1 LVELWQTN
9 QKFFVLINCQGLGY
23 EIQIL
28 ESFFLKLKTN
38 QISNK
43 KITLWLKHIKKEDSD
58 LLFGFTSKE
67 QKNFFI
73 EILSIRGVGSQ
84 IGMGILNKFSISEVI
99 NAIKTQN
106 KKLICS
112 VPGIGQKMSDRLI
125 LELKNKFKSEL
136 QFEEEKAKDE
146 FEIKDPEINKM
157 MQDLKLTLQSLNY
170 KNKEINT
177 IMPIIKESTLLAKK
191 EKNLS
196 FENLLKI
203 AKNNLDKD
211 SSNIGRWRS
220 IINKLKINF
229 MSLDTAEKQKLIE
242 THQVH
247 STDTGSVEVQV
258 AMLSKRISKLSDHLQ
273 GNIHDFAS
281 RQGLLKMIGKRKR
294 LLSYIKDKNVQRYQE
309 LVKKIGIRG
318 WSQLMKKK
326 QSKKKTQN

>member
-1 LVELWQTN
+1 MISWINGELVESWQTN

-73 EILSIRGVGSQ
+73 EILNIRGVGSQ
-84 IGMGILNKFSISEVI
+84 IGMGILNKFSIGEVI

-136 QFEEEKAKDE
+136 QFEVQKAKDE

-157 MQDLKLTLQSLNY
+157 IEDLQLTLQSLNY
-170 KNKEINT
+170 KNKEIKT
-177 IMPIIKESTLLAKK
+177 ILPIIINEVDLPAKK
-191 EKNLS
+191 ENNLS
-196 FENLLKI
+196 FENLLKL
-203 AKNNLDKD
+203 AMNYLDKE
-211 SSNIGRWRS
+211 SSNI
-220 IINKLKINF
+220 
-229 MSLDTAEKQKLIE
+229 
-242 THQVH
+242 
-247 STDTGSVEVQV
+247 
-258 AMLSKRISKLSDHLQ
+258 
-273 GNIHDFAS
+273 AS
-281 RQGLLKMIGKRKR
+281 
-294 LLSYIKDKNVQRYQE
+294 
-309 LVKKIGIRG
+309 
-318 WSQLMKKK
+318 
-326 QSKKKTQN
+326 

>member
-1 LVELWQTN
+1 MISWINGELVELWQTN

-99 NAIKTQN
+99 NAIKTQS

-125 LELKNKFKSEL
+125 LELKNKFKSEI
-136 QFEEEKAKDE
+136 QFEEEKANDE

-157 MQDLKLTLQSLNY
+157 IEDLQLTLQSLNY
-170 KNKEINT
+170 KNKEIKT
-177 IMPIIKESTLLAKK
+177 ILPIIINEVDFLEKK
-191 EKNLS
+191 ENNLS
-196 FENLLKI
+196 FENLLNL
-203 AKNNLDKD
+203 AMNYLDKE
-211 SSNIGRWRS
+211 SSNI
-220 IINKLKINF
+220 
-229 MSLDTAEKQKLIE
+229 
-242 THQVH
+242 
-247 STDTGSVEVQV
+247 
-258 AMLSKRISKLSDHLQ
+258 
-273 GNIHDFAS
+273 AS
-281 RQGLLKMIGKRKR
+281 
-294 LLSYIKDKNVQRYQE
+294 
-309 LVKKIGIRG
+309 
-318 WSQLMKKK
+318 
-326 QSKKKTQN
+326 

>member
-1 LVELWQTN
+1 MISWINGELVDSWQTN

-84 IGMGILNKFSISEVI
+84 IGMGILNKLSIGEVI

-112 VPGIGQKMSDRLI
+112 VPGVGQKMSDRLI
-125 LELKNKFKSEL
+125 LELKNKFKSEI
-136 QFEEEKAKDE
+136 QFEEEKAKDD

-157 MQDLKLTLQSLNY
+157 IEDLQLTLQSLNY
-170 KNKEINT
+170 KNKEIKT
-177 IMPIIKESTLLAKK
+177 ILPIIINKVDFLAKK
-191 EKNLS
+191 ENNLS
-196 FENLLKI
+196 FENLLKL
-203 AKNNLDKD
+203 AMNYLDKE
-211 SSNIGRWRS
+211 SSNI
-220 IINKLKINF
+220 
-229 MSLDTAEKQKLIE
+229 
-242 THQVH
+242 
-247 STDTGSVEVQV
+247 
-258 AMLSKRISKLSDHLQ
+258 
-273 GNIHDFAS
+273 AS
-281 RQGLLKMIGKRKR
+281 
-294 LLSYIKDKNVQRYQE
+294 
-309 LVKKIGIRG
+309 
-318 WSQLMKKK
+318 
-326 QSKKKTQN
+326 

>member
-1 LVELWQTN
+1 MISWINGELVELWQTN

-73 EILSIRGVGSQ
+73 EIISIRGVGSQ
-84 IGMGILNKFSISEVI
+84 IGMGILNKFSIGEVI

-125 LELKNKFKSEL
+125 LELKNKFKSEI

-157 MQDLKLTLQSLNY
+157 IEDLQLTLQSLNY
-170 KNKEINT
+170 KNKEIRT
-177 IMPIIKESTLLAKK
+177 ILPIIINKVDFLSKK
-191 EKNLS
+191 ENNLS
-196 FENLLKI
+196 FENLLKL
-203 AKNNLDKD
+203 AMNYLDKE
-211 SSNIGRWRS
+211 SSNI
-220 IINKLKINF
+220 
-229 MSLDTAEKQKLIE
+229 
-242 THQVH
+242 
-247 STDTGSVEVQV
+247 
-258 AMLSKRISKLSDHLQ
+258 
-273 GNIHDFAS
+273 AS
-281 RQGLLKMIGKRKR
+281 
-294 LLSYIKDKNVQRYQE
+294 
-309 LVKKIGIRG
+309 
-318 WSQLMKKK
+318 
-326 QSKKKTQN
+326 

>member
-1 LVELWQTN
+1 MISWINGELVESWQTN
-9 QKFFVLINCQGLGY
+9 QKSFVLINCQGLGY

-84 IGMGILNKFSISEVI
+84 IGMGILNKFSIGEVL

-125 LELKNKFKSEL
+125 LELKNKFKSEI
-136 QFEEEKAKDE
+136 QFEEERAKDE

-157 MQDLKLTLQSLNY
+157 IEDLQLTLQSLNY
-170 KNKEINT
+170 KNKEIKN
-177 IMPIIKESTLLAKK
+177 ILPIIINEVDFLARKEN
-191 EKNLS
+191 NLS
-196 FENLLKI
+196 FENLLKL
-203 AKNNLDKD
+203 AMNYLDKE
-211 SSNIGRWRS
+211 SSNI
-220 IINKLKINF
+220 
-229 MSLDTAEKQKLIE
+229 
-242 THQVH
+242 
-247 STDTGSVEVQV
+247 
-258 AMLSKRISKLSDHLQ
+258 
-273 GNIHDFAS
+273 AS
-281 RQGLLKMIGKRKR
+281 
-294 LLSYIKDKNVQRYQE
+294 
-309 LVKKIGIRG
+309 
-318 WSQLMKKK
+318 
-326 QSKKKTQN
+326 